1 MSASRIRRTSRSLL
15 PRTRDALS
23 SECGRA
29 YARSVAHSMISRMT
43 IGAVLRG
50 LVLGALI
57 ALWGGPVRAETP
69 SPTSASS
76 GAPSAAAVTAPAPPG
91 DAPAPAVPPV
101 SVAKA
106 PPLHVQVGILLLNVG
121 RLDTSTG
128 TYTMDFY
135 LTMRCDRPCDPEPF
149 ELANGRI
156 TFQQLQE
163 QLPNYKAFRIQA
175 ALSVGMDLRRYPFD
189 RHQLGLV
196 IEDSN
201 RDASSLVYV
210 ADNTRSLIASDLQ
223 VAGWDLS
230 PGIRTRVEPH
240 YYTIFDQTYSH
251 YVASVEIRRPLLASL
266 VKGLMPAIIMTLCGL
281 ISLLMSADKFNQR
294 LSLATS
300 ALLGTVIY
308 HLTMTSAI
316 PPVAYL
322 TFADRFMIGNYSCL
336 LLTVVTT
343 ILLMHFIDRNDTAR
357 TELVRKW
364 ALRIVPPLWGLLQ
377 ISNLAQL

>member
-1 MSASRIRRTSRSLL
+1 MAQPSA
-15 PRTRDALS
+15 
-23 SECGRA
+23 
-29 YARSVAHSMISRMT
+29 
-43 IGAVLRG
+43 
-50 LVLGALI
+50 
-57 ALWGGPVRAETP
+57 PVPPSP
-69 SPTSASS
+69 SPT
-76 GAPSAAAVTAPAPPG
+76 AAAVSPLAPQA
-91 DAPAPAVPPV
+91 APAVPGVPSLPTAV
-101 SVAKA
+101 PVAKG
-106 PPLHVQVGILLLNVG
+106 PPLRVQVGILLLNVG

-163 QLPNYKAFRIQA
+163 QLPTYKAFRIQA

-189 RHQLGLV
+189 RHHLGLV

-201 RDASSLVYV
+201 RDANSLIYV
-210 ADNTRSLIASDLQ
+210 ADSSRSLIASDLQ
-223 VAGWDLS
+223 VAGWELS
-230 PGIRTRVEPH
+230 PGIHTRVEPH
-240 YYTIFDQTYSH
+240 YYSIFDQTYSH

-281 ISLLMSADKFNQR
+281 ISLLMSSDKYNQR
-294 LSLATS
+294 LSLSTS
-300 ALLGTVIY
+300 SLLGTVIY

-343 ILLMHFIDRNDTAR
+343 MLLMHFIDRNDTAR
-357 TELVRKW
+357 TEFVRKW
-364 ALRIVPPLWGLLQ
+364 ALRVVPPLWALVQ
-377 ISNLAQL
+377 ISNLMQL

>member
-1 MSASRIRRTSRSLL
+1 MTICSVLRSL
-15 PRTRDALS
+15 ALLAWIAAWS
-23 SECGRA
+23 SPA
-29 YARSVAHSMISRMT
+29 YGQTPVA
-43 IGAVLRG
+43 
-50 LVLGALI
+50 
-57 ALWGGPVRAETP
+57 
-69 SPTSASS
+69 
-76 GAPSAAAVTAPAPPG
+76 APAPPQIPPVAAPSSS
-91 DAPAPAVPPV
+91 APASPAGAASVVPPGGPAASTPAAPV
-101 SVAKA
+101 VKG
-106 PPLHVQVGILLLNVG
+106 PPLQVQVGILLLNVG

-128 TYTMDFY
+128 TYTVDFY

-163 QLPNYKAFRIQA
+163 QLPTFKAFRIQA

-201 RDASSLVYV
+201 RDANSLVYV
-210 ADNTRSLIASDLQ
+210 ADTARSTIAADLQ
-223 VAGWDLS
+223 VAGWELS
-230 PGIRTRVEPH
+230 PGIQTRVEPH
-240 YYTIFDQTYSH
+240 YYSIFNQTYSH

-281 ISLLMSADKFNQR
+281 ISLLMSSDKFNQR
-294 LSLATS
+294 LSLSTS
-300 ALLGTVIY
+300 SLLGTVIY

-343 ILLMHFIDRNDTAR
+343 MLLMHFIDRNDTAR
-357 TELVRKW
+357 TEFVRKW
-364 ALRIVPPLWGLLQ
+364 ALRTVPPLWASLQILNLLQ
-377 ISNLAQL
+377 L

>member
-1 MSASRIRRTSRSLL
+1 MTIRSALRSLIL
-15 PRTRDALS
+15 FALF
-23 SECGRA
+23 A
-29 YARSVAHSMISRMT
+29 I
-43 IGAVLRG
+43 
-50 LVLGALI
+50 LGNPI
-57 ALWGGPVRAETP
+57 RAENP
-69 SPTSASS
+69 DAAS
-76 GAPSAAAVTAPAPPG
+76 
-91 DAPAPAVPPV
+91 DPAVKPPASTETLPPV
-101 SVAKA
+101 PVEARAEPATPIAKN
-106 PPLHVQVGILLLNVG
+106 PPLRVHVGILLLNVG

-135 LTMRCDRPCDPEPF
+135 LTMRCNRPCDPEPF

-163 QLPNYKAFRIQA
+163 QLPDYKAFRIQA

-201 RDASSLVYV
+201 RDANSLVYV
-210 ADNTRSLIASDLQ
+210 AETTRSLIASDLQ
-223 VAGWDLS
+223 VAGWELS
-230 PGIRTRVEPH
+230 PGIQTHVEPH
-240 YYTIFDQTYSH
+240 YYSIFDQTYSH

-266 VKGLMPAIIMTLCGL
+266 VKGLMPAIIMTMCGL
-281 ISLLMSADKFNQR
+281 ISLLMSSDKFNQR
-294 LSLATS
+294 LSLSTS
-300 ALLGTVIY
+300 SLLGTVIY

-343 ILLMHFIDRNDTAR
+343 MLLMHFIDRNDTAR
-357 TELVRKW
+357 TEFVRKW
-364 ALRIVPPLWGLLQ
+364 ALLVVPPLWILLQ
-377 ISNLAQL
+377 IINLIQL

>member
-1 MSASRIRRTSRSLL
+1 MTIRSALRSLIL
-15 PRTRDALS
+15 FALF
-23 SECGRA
+23 A
-29 YARSVAHSMISRMT
+29 I
-43 IGAVLRG
+43 
-50 LVLGALI
+50 LGNPI
-57 ALWGGPVRAETP
+57 RAENP
-69 SPTSASS
+69 DAAS
-76 GAPSAAAVTAPAPPG
+76 
-91 DAPAPAVPPV
+91 DPAVKPPASTETLPPV
-101 SVAKA
+101 PVEARAEPATPIAKS
-106 PPLHVQVGILLLNVG
+106 PPLRVHVGILLLNVG

-135 LTMRCDRPCDPEPF
+135 LTMRCNRPCDPEPF

-163 QLPNYKAFRIQA
+163 QLPDYKAFRIQA

-201 RDASSLVYV
+201 RDANSLVYV
-210 ADNTRSLIASDLQ
+210 TETTRSLIASDLQ
-223 VAGWDLS
+223 VAGWELS
-230 PGIRTRVEPH
+230 PGIQTHVEPH
-240 YYTIFDQTYSH
+240 YYSIFDQTYSH

-266 VKGLMPAIIMTLCGL
+266 VKGLMPAIIMTMCGL
-281 ISLLMSADKFNQR
+281 ISLLMSSDKFNQR
-294 LSLATS
+294 LSLSTS
-300 ALLGTVIY
+300 SLLGTVIY

-343 ILLMHFIDRNDTAR
+343 MLLMHFIDRNDTAR
-357 TELVRKW
+357 TEFVRKW
-364 ALRIVPPLWGLLQ
+364 ALHVVPPLWILLQ
-377 ISNLAQL
+377 IINLIQL